1 MKFHPIDR
9 ENWDRKIY
17 FEHYLHQKCNYSIS
31 TNIDITMLL
40 EQLRNKGLKLYP
52 AFIYMVSK
60 TVNSYKEF
68 RTCFNEDGVLGYWD
82 QMVPSYTIFHQDN
95 KTFSSIWTDFNDE
108 FPTFYNNY
116 QIDLECYGDLKG
128 LDTKENISENT
139 FHISSIPWISFTGF
153 NLNVHHDNDYLLPII
168 TGGKYFYQKDKIWLP
183 VSLQLHH
190 AVCDG
195 YHAGLF
201 FMELQQLSYQSKEW
215 LS

>member
-1 MKFHPIDR
+1 
-9 ENWDRKIY
+9 
-17 FEHYLHQKCNYSIS
+17 
-31 TNIDITMLL
+31 
-40 EQLRNKGLKLYP
+40 
-52 AFIYMVSK
+52 MVSK

-201 FMELQQLSYQSKEW
+201 FMEAAAIILSKQRMAF